1 MTYLCNGIFT
11 NLHVREIRRSRNALR
26 LSDQV
31 SLSELA
37 LSIKNVGLLEPI
49 IVRPLED
56 GYEIIS
62 GHRRH
67 EAFKLLGMIRISC
80 HIIDVDDKEA
90 YEISLIENLQQK
102 SMNPLEEA
110 SAFKK
115 YVHTFGWGGESDLA
129 RRIGKSQEY
138 VSRRIRFLQLPPS
151 AQQKILN
158 KEVNASLAQE
168 LYTLDEEQI
177 EQVIEDVAANR
188 YSNKEA
194 RELVKTIRSN
204 PDFVSKLSI
213 PKERYGLSS
222 TLASSYSRADMEED
236 AKERAEYLFKKCV
249 ISTRIALKSFDNA
262 LNDIEEESNK
272 DEYMGD
278 YYFWAAKELAMQY
291 RITLHGLLDSI
302 IKNQRKFAKLE
313 RTLA

>member
-1 MTYLCNGIFT
+1 MTYLCNGIFN

-49 IVRPLED
+49 IVRPLQD

-62 GHRRH
+62 GHRRY
-67 EAFKLLGMIRISC
+67 EAFKLLGMIQITC

-90 YEISLIENLQQK
+90 YEISLIENIQQK

-158 KEVNASLAQE
+158 KEINTSLAQE
-168 LYTLDEEQI
+168 LYTLDEGQI
-177 EQVIEDVAANR
+177 ERVIEDVAANR

-194 RELVKTIRSN
+194 REMIRTIRSN
-204 PDFVSKLSI
+204 PDFASKLTR

-222 TLASSYSRADMEED
+222 TLASSYSREDMDED
-236 AKERAEYLFKKCV
+236 AKERTEYLFKKCL
-249 ISTRIALKSFDNA
+249 ISTRIALKSFDNV
-262 LNDIEEESNK
+262 LNDIEEESNN
-272 DEYMGD
+272 DEFIGD
-278 YYFWAAKELAMQY
+278 YFWPAKELVMQY
-291 RITLHGLLDSI
+291 RITLHGLVDSI
-302 IKNQRKFAKLE
+302 IKNQKKFAKLE
-313 RTLA
+313 RILA

>member
-1 MTYLCNGIFT
+1 MTYFCNGIFT
-11 NLHVREIRRSRNALR
+11 NLHVKEIRRSRNTLR

-49 IVRPLED
+49 IVRPLQD

-62 GHRRH
+62 GHRRY
-67 EAFKLLGMIRISC
+67 EALKLLGMIRITC

-129 RRIGKSQEY
+129 KRIGKSQEY
-138 VSRRIRFLQLPPS
+138 VSRRISLLQLPPS

-194 RELVKTIRSN
+194 REMIKTIRSN
-204 PDFVSKLSI
+204 PDFVSNLSI
-213 PKERYGLSS
+213 PKERYGLSLP
-222 TLASSYSRADMEED
+222 LASSYSRADMKED
-236 AKERAEYLFKKCV
+236 AKERTDYLFKKC
-249 ISTRIALKSFDNA
+249 ILSTRIALKSFDNA

-272 DEYMGD
+272 DEFVGD
-278 YYFWAAKELAMQY
+278 YFWAAKELVMQY
-291 RITLHGLLDSI
+291 RITLHGLVDSI
-302 IKNQRKFAKLE
+302 IKNQKKFAKLE
-313 RTLA
+313 RILA

>member
-11 NLHVREIRRSRNALR
+11 NLQVREIRRSRNALR
-26 LSDQV
+26 LSAQF
-31 SLSELA
+31 SISELA

-49 IVRPLED
+49 IVRPLQD

-62 GHRRH
+62 GHRRY
-67 EAFKLLGMIRISC
+67 EAFKLLGMIRITC

-90 YEISLIENLQQK
+90 YEVSLIENLQQK

-129 RRIGKSQEY
+129 KRIGKSQEY
-138 VSRRIRFLQLPPS
+138 VSRRIKLLQLPPS

-158 KEVNASLAQE
+158 KEVNTSLAQE

-177 EQVIEDVAANR
+177 EKVIEDVAANR

-194 RELVKTIRSN
+194 REMIRTIKRN
-204 PDFVSKLSI
+204 PDFASKLAS

-222 TLASSYSRADMEED
+222 TLAPSYSRADMEED
-236 AKERAEYLFKKCV
+236 AKERTEYLFRKCI
-249 ISTRIALKSFDNA
+249 ISARMALKSFDNV
-262 LNDIEEESNK
+262 LNDIEEESDK
-272 DEYMGD
+272 DEFVGEYS
-278 YYFWAAKELAMQY
+278 WAAKELVMQY
-291 RITLHGLLDSI
+291 RITLHGLVDSI
-302 IKNQRKFAKLE
+302 IKNQKKFARLE

>member
-49 IVRPLED
+49 IVRPLQD

-62 GHRRH
+62 GHRRY
-67 EAFKLLGMIRISC
+67 EAFKLLGMIRITC

-129 RRIGKSQEY
+129 KRIGKSQEY
-138 VSRRIRFLQLPPS
+138 VSRRIKLLQLPPS

-158 KEVNASLAQE
+158 KEVNTSLAQE

-177 EQVIEDVAANR
+177 EKVIEDVAANR

-194 RELVKTIRSN
+194 REMIRTIKRN
-204 PDFVSKLSI
+204 PDFASKLTS
-213 PKERYGLSS
+213 PKGRYGLSS
-222 TLASSYSRADMEED
+222 TLACSYSRADMEED
-236 AKERAEYLFKKCV
+236 AKERTEYLFRKCL
-249 ISTRIALKSFDNA
+249 ISTRMALKSFDNA

-272 DEYMGD
+272 DEFVGD
-278 YYFWAAKELAMQY
+278 YFWAAKELVMQY
-291 RITLHGLLDSI
+291 RITLHGLVDSI
-302 IKNQRKFAKLE
+302 IKNQKKFAKLE
-313 RTLA
+313 RILA

>member
-11 NLHVREIRRSRNALR
+11 NLHINEIRRSRNGVR

-31 SLSELA
+31 SLSELSV
-37 LSIKNVGLLEPI
+37 SIKNVGLLEPI
-49 IVRPLED
+49 IVRPLQSD
-56 GYEIIS
+56 YEIIS
-62 GHRRH
+62 GGRRY
-67 EAFKLLGMIRISC
+67 EACKLLGMIRITC

-129 RRIGKSQEY
+129 KRIGKSQEY
-138 VSRRIRFLQLPPS
+138 VSRRIRLLQLPPS

-158 KEVNASLAQE
+158 KEVNTSLAQE

-177 EQVIEDVAANR
+177 EKVIEDVAANR

-194 RELVKTIRSN
+194 REMIRAIRRN
-204 PDFVSKLSI
+204 PDFASKLTR
-213 PKERYGLSS
+213 PKEGFDVSS
-222 TLASSYSRADMEED
+222 TLASSYSRLDMEEL
-236 AKERAEYLFKKCV
+236 AKQRAEYLFKKCI
-249 ISTRIALKSFDNA
+249 ISTRIALKSYDNV
-262 LNDIEEESNK
+262 LDDIEEESNK
-272 DEYMGD
+272 DEFTGD
-278 YYFWAAKELAMQY
+278 YFWAAKELVMQY
-291 RITLHGLLDSI
+291 RITLHGLVDSI
-302 IKNQRKFAKLE
+302 IKNQKKFEKLK
-313 RTLA
+313 RILA

>member
-1 MTYLCNGIFT
+1 MTYLCNGIFN
-11 NLHVREIRRSRNALR
+11 NLNIREIRRSRNSLR

-62 GHRRH
+62 GSRRY
-67 EAFKLLGMIRISC
+67 EACKLLGMIQITC

-90 YEISLIENLQQK
+90 YEISLIENLQQN

-110 SAFKK
+110 YAFKK

-138 VSRRIRFLQLPPS
+138 VSRRIRLLHLPPS

-168 LYTLDEEQI
+168 LYTLGEEQI

-194 RELVKTIRSN
+194 REMIRTLRRN
-204 PDFVSKLSI
+204 PDFTSKLAR

-222 TLASSYSRADMEED
+222 TLASSNSRADMEED

-249 ISTRIALKSFDNA
+249 ISTRIALKSFDNV
-262 LNDIEEESNK
+262 LNDIEGESNK
-272 DEYMGD
+272 DEFMGD
-278 YYFWAAKELAMQY
+278 YFWAAKELAMQY
-291 RITLHGLLDSI
+291 RITLHGMVDSI
-302 IKNQRKFAKLE
+302 IKNQKKFAKLE
-313 RTLA
+313 RILA

>member
-1 MTYLCNGIFT
+1 MTYLCNGIFN

-49 IVRPLED
+49 IVRPLQD

-62 GHRRH
+62 GHRRY
-67 EAFKLLGMIRISC
+67 EAFKLLGMIQITC

-90 YEISLIENLQQK
+90 YEISLIENIQQK

-158 KEVNASLAQE
+158 KEINTSLAQE
-168 LYTLDEEQI
+168 LYTLDEGQI
-177 EQVIEDVAANR
+177 ERVIEDVAANR

-194 RELVKTIRSN
+194 REMIRTIRSN
-204 PDFVSKLSI
+204 PDFASKLTR

-222 TLASSYSRADMEED
+222 TLASSYSREDMDED
-236 AKERAEYLFKKCV
+236 AKERTEYLFKKCL
-249 ISTRIALKSFDNA
+249 ISTRIALKSFDNV
-262 LNDIEEESNK
+262 LNDIEEDPNNVEFI
-272 DEYMGD
+272 GD
-278 YYFWAAKELAMQY
+278 YFWAAKELVMQY
-291 RITLHGLLDSI
+291 RIMLHGMVDSI
-302 IKNQRKFAKLE
+302 IRNQKKFAKLE
-313 RTLA
+313 RILA

>member
-11 NLHVREIRRSRNALR
+11 NLNINEIRQSRNALR
-26 LSDQV
+26 LSGQV

-62 GHRRH
+62 GGRRY
-67 EAFKLLGMIRISC
+67 EACKLLGMIRITC

-138 VSRRIRFLQLPPS
+138 VSRRIRLLQLPPS

-177 EQVIEDVAANR
+177 EKVIEDVAANR

-194 RELVKTIRSN
+194 REMIRAIRSN
-204 PDFVSKLSI
+204 PDFASKLTR
-213 PKERYGLSS
+213 PKDRYDLSS
-222 TLASSYSRADMEED
+222 TLASSYSRAGMEED
-236 AKERAEYLFKKCV
+236 AKERTEYLFKKCV
-249 ISTRIALKSFDNA
+249 ISTRIALKSFDNV
-262 LNDIEEESNK
+262 LNDIEEESYK
-272 DEYMGD
+272 DEFMGD
-278 YYFWAAKELAMQY
+278 YFWAAKELVMQY
-291 RITLHGLLDSI
+291 RITLHGLVDSI
-302 IKNQRKFAKLE
+302 IKNQKKFAKLK
-313 RTLA
+313 RIHA

>member
-11 NLHVREIRRSRNALR
+11 NLHMRELKRSRNALR

-49 IVRPLED
+49 IVRPLQD

-62 GHRRH
+62 GSRRY
-67 EAFKLLGMIRISC
+67 EACKLLGMIRITC

-138 VSRRIRFLQLPPS
+138 VSRRIGLLQLPPS

-177 EQVIEDVAANR
+177 EKVIEDVAANR
-188 YSNKEA
+188 YSNKET
-194 RELVKTIRSN
+194 REMIRAIRHN
-204 PDFVSKLSI
+204 PDFASKLTR
-213 PKERYGLSS
+213 PKDRYGLSS
-222 TLASSYSRADMEED
+222 TLASSYSRAGMEED
-236 AKERAEYLFKKCV
+236 AKEKTEYLFKKCV

-272 DEYMGD
+272 DEFTGD
-278 YYFWAAKELAMQY
+278 YFWASKELVMQY
-291 RITLHGLLDSI
+291 RIMLHGMVDSI
-302 IKNQRKFAKLE
+302 IKNQKKLAKLE
-313 RTLA
+313 RILA

>member
-1 MTYLCNGIFT
+1 M
-11 NLHVREIRRSRNALR
+11 VRIT
-26 LSDQV
+26 
-31 SLSELA
+31 
-37 LSIKNVGLLEPI
+37 
-49 IVRPLED
+49 
-56 GYEIIS
+56 
-62 GHRRH
+62 
-67 EAFKLLGMIRISC
+67 C

-138 VSRRIRFLQLPPS
+138 VSRRIRLLQLPPS

-177 EQVIEDVAANR
+177 EKVIEDVATNR

-194 RELVKTIRSN
+194 REMIRTIRSN
-204 PDFVSKLSI
+204 PDFASKLTS
-213 PKERYGLSS
+213 PKEQHGFSS

-236 AKERAEYLFKKCV
+236 AKERTEYLFKKCV

-272 DEYMGD
+272 DKFIGD
-278 YYFWAAKELAMQY
+278 YFWTTKELVMQY
-291 RITLHGLLDSI
+291 RRTLHGLIDSM
-302 IKNQRKFAKLE
+302 IKNQKKFVKLE
-313 RTLA
+313 RIHAQN

>member
-11 NLHVREIRRSRNALR
+11 NLHVNEIRRSRNALR
-26 LSDQV
+26 QSDQV
-31 SLSELA
+31 SLSELS

-49 IVRPLED
+49 IVRSLQSD
-56 GYEIIS
+56 YEIIS
-62 GHRRH
+62 GGRRY
-67 EAFKLLGMIRISC
+67 EACKLLGMIRITC

-138 VSRRIRFLQLPPS
+138 VSRRIRLLELPPS

-158 KEVNASLAQE
+158 KEVNTSLAQE

-177 EQVIEDVAANR
+177 EKVIEDVAANR

-194 RELVKTIRSN
+194 REMIRTMRRN
-204 PDFVSKLSI
+204 PDFTSKLTR
-213 PKERYGLSS
+213 PKERYGLST
-222 TLASSYSRADMEED
+222 TLVTSYSRAEMEED

-249 ISTRIALKSFDNA
+249 ISTRIALKGFDNV
-262 LNDIEEESNK
+262 LNDIEEESNEEK
-272 DEYMGD
+272 LTRD
-278 YYFWAAKELAMQY
+278 YFWAAKELVMQY
-291 RITLHGLLDSI
+291 RIMLHGMVDSI
-302 IKNQRKFAKLE
+302 IKNQKKFAKLE
-313 RTLA
+313 RILA

>member
-11 NLHVREIRRSRNALR
+11 NLPIREIRRSRNTLR

-49 IVRPLED
+49 IVRPLQD

-62 GHRRH
+62 GHRRY
-67 EAFKLLGMIRISC
+67 EAFKLLGMIRVTC

-90 YEISLIENLQQK
+90 YEISLMENLQQK
-102 SMNPLEEA
+102 SMNALEEA

-115 YVHTFGWGGESDLA
+115 YVHIFGWGGESDLA

-138 VSRRIRFLQLPPS
+138 ISRRIRLLQLPPS

-168 LYTLDEEQI
+168 LYTLDEEQL
-177 EQVIEDVAANR
+177 EMVVDEVAANR

-194 RELVKTIRSN
+194 REMIRTIKRN
-204 PDFVSKLSI
+204 PDFANKLKS
-213 PKERYGLSS
+213 PKELYDLSS
-222 TLASSYSRADMEED
+222 TLDSSYSKTDMEED
-236 AKERAEYLFKKCV
+236 EKERTKYLFKKC
-249 ISTRIALKSFDNA
+249 IIATRIALKSFDNV

-272 DEYMGD
+272 DEFIGNYL
-278 YYFWAAKELAMQY
+278 WAAKELAMQN
-291 RITLHGLLDSI
+291 RITLHGLVDSI
-302 IKNQRKFAKLE
+302 IKNQKKLAKLE
-313 RTLA
+313 GILA

>member
-11 NLHVREIRRSRNALR
+11 NLHVKEIRRSRNTLR

-49 IVRPLED
+49 IVRPLQES
-56 GYEIIS
+56 YEIIS
-62 GHRRH
+62 GGRRY
-67 EAFKLLGMIRISC
+67 EACKLLGMIRITC
-80 HIIDVDDKEA
+80 HVIDVDDKEA

-138 VSRRIRFLQLPPS
+138 VSRRIGLLKLPPS

-168 LYTLDEEQI
+168 LYTLDEEQL
-177 EQVIEDVAANR
+177 EMVLEEVAVNR

-194 RELVKTIRSN
+194 REMIRTIRRN
-204 PDFVSKLSI
+204 PDFASKLTR
-213 PKERYGLSS
+213 PNDRYGLTF
-222 TLASSYSRADMEED
+222 TLDSAHSRTDIEED
-236 AKERAEYLFKKCV
+236 AKERTKYLFNKCI
-249 ISTRIALKSFDNA
+249 ISTRIALNSFDNV

-272 DEYMGD
+272 DEFIGNYL
-278 YYFWAAKELAMQY
+278 WAAKELLMQN
-291 RITLHGLLDSI
+291 RIMLHGLVDSI
-302 IKNQRKFAKLE
+302 IKNQKKFAKLE
-313 RTLA
+313 RILA

>member
-11 NLHVREIRRSRNALR
+11 NLPIREIRRSRNALR
-26 LSDQV
+26 LLDQV

-49 IVRPLED
+49 IVRPLQD

-62 GHRRH
+62 GHRRY
-67 EAFKLLGMIRISC
+67 EAFKSLGVIRISC

-138 VSRRIRFLQLPPS
+138 VSRRIRLLQLPPS

-177 EQVIEDVAANR
+177 EKVIEDVAANR

-194 RELVKTIRSN
+194 REMIRTIRGN
-204 PDFVSKLSI
+204 PDFASKLTS

-236 AKERAEYLFKKCV
+236 AKERTEYLFKKCV
-249 ISTRIALKSFDNA
+249 ISTRIALKSFDNV
-262 LNDIEEESNK
+262 LNDIEEEPNK
-272 DEYMGD
+272 DEFIGD
-278 YYFWAAKELAMQY
+278 YFWATKELVMQY
-291 RITLHGLLDSI
+291 RITLHGMVDSI
-302 IKNQRKFAKLE
+302 IKNQKKFAKLE
-313 RTLA
+313 RILA

>member
-49 IVRPLED
+49 IVRPLQD

-62 GHRRH
+62 GHRRY
-67 EAFKLLGMIRISC
+67 EAFKLLGMIQITC

-90 YEISLIENLQQK
+90 YEISLVENLQQK

-138 VSRRIRFLQLPPS
+138 VSRRIGLLQLPPS

-158 KEVNASLAQE
+158 KEINASLAQE

-177 EQVIEDVAANR
+177 EKVIEDVAANR

-194 RELVKTIRSN
+194 REMIRAIRSD
-204 PDFVSKLSI
+204 PDFASKLTR
-213 PKERYGLSS
+213 PEERYGLSS

-236 AKERAEYLFKKCV
+236 ANERTKYLFKKCV
-249 ISTRIALKSFDNA
+249 ISTRIALKSFDNV

-272 DEYMGD
+272 DEFIGD
-278 YYFWAAKELAMQY
+278 YFWPAKELVMQY
-291 RITLHGLLDSI
+291 RITLHGLIDSI
-302 IKNQRKFAKLE
+302 IKNQKKFGKLE
-313 RTLA
+313 RILA

>member
-11 NLHVREIRRSRNALR
+11 NLHVNEIRRSRNALR
-26 LSDQV
+26 QSDQV
-31 SLSELA
+31 SLSELS

-49 IVRPLED
+49 IVRSLQSD
-56 GYEIIS
+56 YEIIS
-62 GHRRH
+62 GGRRY
-67 EAFKLLGMIRISC
+67 EACKLLGMIRITC

-129 RRIGKSQEY
+129 RQIGKSQEY
-138 VSRRIRFLQLPPS
+138 VSRRIRLLELPPS

-158 KEVNASLAQE
+158 KEVNTSLAQE

-177 EQVIEDVAANR
+177 EKVIEDVAANR

-194 RELVKTIRSN
+194 REMIRTMRRN
-204 PDFVSKLSI
+204 PDFTSKLTR
-213 PKERYGLSS
+213 PKERYGLST
-222 TLASSYSRADMEED
+222 TLVTSYSRAEMEED

-249 ISTRIALKSFDNA
+249 ISTRIALKGFDSV
-262 LNDIEEESNK
+262 LNDIEEESNEEK
-272 DEYMGD
+272 LTRD
-278 YYFWAAKELAMQY
+278 YFWAAKELVMQY
-291 RITLHGLLDSI
+291 RIMLHGMVDSI
-302 IKNQRKFAKLE
+302 IKNQKKFAKLE
-313 RTLA
+313 RILA

>member
-1 MTYLCNGIFT
+1 MTYLCNGIFA
-11 NLHVREIRRSRNALR
+11 NLPVRGIIRSRNALR

-62 GHRRH
+62 GGRRY
-67 EAFKLLGMIRISC
+67 EACKLLGMIQITC

-158 KEVNASLAQE
+158 KEINASLAQE
-168 LYTLDEEQI
+168 LYTLDKEQI
-177 EQVIEDVAANR
+177 EKVIEDVAANR

-194 RELVKTIRSN
+194 REMIRTIRRN
-204 PDFVSKLSI
+204 PDFVSKLTR

-222 TLASSYSRADMEED
+222 TLASSYSRADMEEA
-236 AKERAEYLFKKCV
+236 AKERTRYLFKKCI
-249 ISTRIALKSFDNA
+249 ISTRIALKSFDNV
-262 LNDIEEESNK
+262 LNDIEEESNN
-272 DEYMGD
+272 DEFIGD
-278 YYFWAAKELAMQY
+278 YFWAAKELVMQY
-291 RITLHGLLDSI
+291 RITLHGMVDSI
-302 IKNQRKFAKLE
+302 IKNQKKFAKLE
-313 RTLA
+313 RNLA

>member
-11 NLHVREIRRSRNALR
+11 NLHVREIRQSRNALR

-49 IVRPLED
+49 IVRPLQD

-62 GHRRH
+62 GHRRY
-67 EAFKLLGMIRISC
+67 EAFKLLGMTRITC

-90 YEISLIENLQQK
+90 YEMSIIENLQQK
-102 SMNPLEEA
+102 SMNPLDEA

-138 VSRRIRFLQLPPS
+138 VSRRIRLLQLPPS

-168 LYTLDEEQI
+168 LYTLDKEQI
-177 EQVIEDVAANR
+177 ERVIEDVAANR

-194 RELVKTIRSN
+194 REMVRTIRSN
-204 PDFVSKLSI
+204 PDFASKLTS
-213 PKERYGLSS
+213 PKEQHGFSS
-222 TLASSYSRADMEED
+222 TLASFYSRADMEED

-249 ISTRIALKSFDNA
+249 TSTRIALKSFDNV

-272 DEYMGD
+272 DESIGD
-278 YYFWAAKELAMQY
+278 YFWAAKELVMQY
-291 RITLHGLLDSI
+291 RITLHGLIDSM
-302 IKNQRKFAKLE
+302 IKNQKKFTKLE
-313 RTLA
+313 RIAA

>member
-1 MTYLCNGIFT
+1 MTYLCNGIIT
-11 NLHVREIRRSRNALR
+11 NLHINELRRSRNALR
-26 LSDQV
+26 QSDQA

-37 LSIKNVGLLEPI
+37 LSIKNVGLLEPV
-49 IVRPLED
+49 IVRSLQD

-62 GHRRH
+62 GSRRY
-67 EAFKLLGMIRISC
+67 EACRLLGMIRITC

-138 VSRRIRFLQLPPS
+138 VSRRIRLLQLPPS
-151 AQQKILN
+151 AQQKILD

-177 EQVIEDVAANR
+177 EKVIEDVAANG

-194 RELVKTIRSN
+194 REMIRTIRRN
-204 PDFVSKLSI
+204 PDFASNLTR
-213 PKERYGLSS
+213 PKDRYGLSS
-222 TLASSYSRADMEED
+222 TLDYSYSITDIEQD
-236 AKERAEYLFKKCV
+236 AKQRTEYLFKKCI
-249 ISTRIALKSFDNA
+249 ISTRIALKSFDNV
-262 LNDIEEESNK
+262 LYDIEEESNK
-272 DEYMGD
+272 DEFIGD
-278 YYFWAAKELAMQY
+278 HLWAAKELVMQY
-291 RITLHGLLDSI
+291 RITLHGLVDSI
-302 IKNQRKFAKLE
+302 IKNQKKFAKLE
-313 RTLA
+313 RVLA